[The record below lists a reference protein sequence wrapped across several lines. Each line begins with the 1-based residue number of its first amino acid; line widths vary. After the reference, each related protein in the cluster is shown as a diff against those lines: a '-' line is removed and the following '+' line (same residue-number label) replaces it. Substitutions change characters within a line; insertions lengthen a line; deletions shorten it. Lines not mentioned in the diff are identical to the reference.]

1 MNRLRPLADGV
12 RRPLVAVVAVIAI
25 LLAIRTPAAAG
36 EPVLEIDWTATPP
49 ASGSVVDGA
58 AQVAAGA
65 EGGTFPLISLVPPD
79 LGTVGYAIKGQVRYM
94 DVAGQGYLEMW
105 STLADGD
112 RYFSRTLAADGA
124 MAALTGSSDWRSFE
138 LPFFLQGATSPQRL
152 EINVVLPGEG
162 TVAVG
167 KLSLVRLEGA
177 IGTGWTS
184 DQLAG
189 LLGGVLGATVG
200 TIGALI
206 GWLISR
212 RRART
217 LVLRAMTLLAGIGAL
232 FVAAGTAVAL
242 TGGWSGVTYVLMLTG
257 IVMAA
262 VFGLGLPGAR
272 RAYADAELRR
282 MRAMDRG

>member
-1 MNRLRPLADGV
+1 
-12 RRPLVAVVAVIAI
+12 VVVIAI
-25 LLAIRTPAAAG
+25 LLAIRMPAAAAD
-36 EPVLEIDWTATPP
+36 EPVLEIDWSTTPP
-49 ASGSVVDGA
+49 GSGTIVDGA
-58 AQVAAGA
+58 AQVTAGP
-65 EGGTFPLISLVPPD
+65 EGGTFPLVSLAPPD
-79 LGTVGYAIKGQVRYM
+79 LGTVGYAIKGQVRYT

-105 STLADGD
+105 STLVDGD

-124 MAALTGSSDWRSFE
+124 MAALTGSSGWRSFE
-138 LPFFLQGATSPQRL
+138 LPFFLQGAPSPERL

-177 IGTGWTS
+177 VGTGWTT

-212 RRART
+212 RRARA
-217 LVLRAMTLLAGIGAL
+217 LVLRAMTLLAGLGMV
-232 FVAAGTAVAL
+232 FVAAAAAVAL
-242 TGGWSGVTYVLMLTG
+242 SGGWSGITYVLLLTG
-257 IVMAA
+257 IVMAS